1 MMRLE
6 WLLFAAV
13 SAVLVGC
20 GEDERAFEIE
30 LVGITGSESRI
41 ELVLARGYLPGSL
54 SVRLDDRALDFDAP
68 GPLAMFRRTRLSFP
82 VTGGRH
88 VAKFRARF
96 LSGAGIL
103 ERSRGVTVIIPTL
116 DGPGTAS
123 LVSSWP
129 MQGTRNLA
137 RSEWV
142 QLEFSAPPSAE
153 MVDAFGL
160 RCANRSVEFE
170 VHRDRQSFILL
181 NPKGQLPAGARC
193 RFTWSELGMKRQ
205 FVFFTAVAG
214 SPVWVEYDREIAGL
228 SSPFP
233 DDFFA
238 RREEA
243 SVTGLRIEL
252 PKLEDPTSL
261 DRFAELL
268 ASEVDG
274 LDGWSPV
281 GHIFLAL
288 SDAVD
293 PASIPQSPEESV
305 HPASALQML
314 DTDPRSTTFGKR
326 IPFVAETR
334 DDLEADGKLRH
345 SLLLFPL
352 LPTRLGGQYAVVVTR
367 AVRADPGRP
376 FEPSAF
382 MSQVLRR
389 RSATDTQ
396 AVVRA
401 RARVFSALWVA
412 EHVASPPI
420 PRDDIALVFR
430 FSTGTLEG
438 LSEDLL
444 HVRRQLQEHP
454 APEFSID
461 SVRSDTGAIA
471 AIVTGTWHAP
481 RWRDGANFMRDD
493 RGRPRIGGSKPVE
506 FTLALPRERA
516 PRGAPLVIYQHG
528 NPGDAGSEVPVEA
541 RRGLAGM
548 GFAVLGFTDV
558 FNRELSAGDPADSSI
573 LNQLASSL
581 VALNQNARLPDY
593 WLQTHAEQ
601 LAFLRL
607 AEALRELDVLP
618 LAAPDGYSDLDL
630 AAPLAY
636 LGMSEGANHAPA
648 FLAYAPEIRS
658 AALVVGG
665 APIAESLTHQIDAS
679 GLGDAAQFL
688 MQGNGRDIWL
698 GLSLLQTAIDRQD
711 PIHHA
716 RFLYREPVPIDGDLR
731 KPSVLLIAGVE
742 DTRIPNRFTDAL
754 AWLLG
759 PIPMIDPAPRVVPFL
774 PLSRA
779 PIRSNI
785 DDRTT
790 AAYSQ
795 IVPAGVIGVRA
806 SIGCN
811 LRRTSALVASEGH
824 FCAQV
829 SFASIQQRLLFF
841 QSALEANA
849 PTISNPLVPVYAGQE
864 DGFPAQIGP

>member
-1 MMRLE
+1 
-6 WLLFAAV
+6 
-13 SAVLVGC
+13 
-20 GEDERAFEIE
+20 
-30 LVGITGSESRI
+30 
-41 ELVLARGYLPGSL
+41 
-54 SVRLDDRALDFDAP
+54 
-68 GPLAMFRRTRLSFP
+68 
-82 VTGGRH
+82 
-88 VAKFRARF
+88 
-96 LSGAGIL
+96 
-103 ERSRGVTVIIPTL
+103 
-116 DGPGTAS
+116 
-123 LVSSWP
+123 
-129 MQGTRNLA
+129 
-137 RSEWV
+137 
-142 QLEFSAPPSAE
+142 
-153 MVDAFGL
+153 
-160 RCANRSVEFE
+160 
-170 VHRDRQSFILL
+170 
-181 NPKGQLPAGARC
+181 
-193 RFTWSELGMKRQ
+193 
-205 FVFFTAVAG
+205 
-214 SPVWVEYDREIAGL
+214 
-228 SSPFP
+228 
-233 DDFFA
+233 
-238 RREEA
+238 
-243 SVTGLRIEL
+243 
-252 PKLEDPTSL
+252 
-261 DRFAELL
+261 
-268 ASEVDG
+268 
-274 LDGWSPV
+274 
-281 GHIFLAL
+281 
-288 SDAVD
+288 
-293 PASIPQSPEESV
+293 
-305 HPASALQML
+305 
-314 DTDPRSTTFGKR
+314 
-326 IPFVAETR
+326 
-334 DDLEADGKLRH
+334 
-345 SLLLFPL
+345 
-352 LPTRLGGQYAVVVTR
+352 
-367 AVRADPGRP
+367 
-376 FEPSAF
+376 
-382 MSQVLRR
+382 
-389 RSATDTQ
+389 
-396 AVVRA
+396 
-401 RARVFSALWVA
+401 
-412 EHVASPPI
+412 
-420 PRDDIALVFR
+420 
-430 FSTGTLEG
+430 
-438 LSEDLL
+438 
-444 HVRRQLQEHP
+444 
-454 APEFSID
+454 
-461 SVRSDTGAIA
+461 
-471 AIVTGTWHAP
+471 
-481 RWRDGANFMRDD
+481 
-493 RGRPRIGGSKPVE
+493 
-506 FTLALPRERA
+506 A

-558 FNRELSAGDPADSSI
+558 FNRELSAGDSADSSI

-811 LRRTSALVASEGH
+811 PKATFVRRYRSRRFNSGCCSFSRRWRPTRPRSPTRWFQSMQGRRT
-824 FCAQV
+824 
-829 SFASIQQRLLFF
+829 
-841 QSALEANA
+841 A
-849 PTISNPLVPVYAGQE
+849 PRHKLVPE
-864 DGFPAQIGP
+864 R